1 MSKNLKPGQ
10 RCTNSPGA
18 CGSEGHYYHKPF
30 DNTRAERTAGG
41 RCDYVQPKVPVA
53 TRAEVY
59 AAIDTERAYQDD
71 LWQGNKLTIGEFILL
86 LSEYTDRAK
95 HEWST
100 EKKPEQRALEFVR
113 KVAGIAVNCMEQHG
127 APPRK

>member
-1 MSKNLKPGQ
+1 MGKNLKPGQ
-10 RCTNSPGA
+10 RCTNSGA
-18 CGSEGHYYHKPF
+18 VCGKDGHYFHKPF
-30 DNTRAERTAGG
+30 DKLALVPGESP
-41 RCDYVQPKVPVA
+41 RCEYVKTLSVA
-53 TRAEVY
+53 TRPEVY

-71 LWQGNKLTIGEFILL
+71 LWEGNRLTIGEFILL

-127 APPRK
+127 APPRQ